1 MIKRQARPTD
11 LLRLLCLRTSP
22 KPVLQRRFPRPN
34 VILGLLAGLTIF
46 VGSLSIGILLFLL
59 FTDTLKE
66 TPSAD
71 LENKVTTSA
80 VRLKSE

>member
-1 MIKRQARPTD
+1 
-11 LLRLLCLRTSP
+11 
-22 KPVLQRRFPRPN
+22 

-59 FTDTLKE
+59 ITDALKE
-66 TPSAD
+66 TQSVD
-71 LENKVTTSA
+71 HENAVPTSA